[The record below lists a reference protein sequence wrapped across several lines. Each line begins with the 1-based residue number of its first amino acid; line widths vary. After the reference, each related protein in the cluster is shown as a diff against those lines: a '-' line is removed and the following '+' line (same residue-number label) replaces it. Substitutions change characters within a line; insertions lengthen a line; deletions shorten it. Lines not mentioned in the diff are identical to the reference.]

1 MLKLIFSPYYDGN
14 CYAGNP
20 EKNGCVL
27 GTKHVGPLG
36 LLNELELRAG
46 LSRGETS
53 PMQRS
58 IAYCNAI
65 HEALNSQ
72 AEDPFYKQ
80 SFEND
85 PLGVAQLL
93 LRWRDAL
100 CMAGWTKDT
109 KLPNSLSADGKKRL
123 EDLQA
128 VEAHFD
134 RIGIGE
140 RWQALLAE
148 ATAQNILPND
158 VTIEVDM
165 KMELLPPV
173 IRKVLETIQAKGGK
187 ADVSQAVKDLG
198 DKTLKDFAK
207 KLELYQFPE
216 QNDAYQWAALTT
228 NEADVYI
235 NEDNF
240 TFNQV
245 LKSVGKPLVGASV
258 QGSVP
263 EMSQLLKLGISL
275 FRNPVN
281 INHLNNYLN
290 LFRHPIQWE
299 TRSYLR
305 SKIKSDNGLKHVMD
319 ESGRLMSLDNP
330 LFNDQVSSSHLWGMW
345 EVART
350 STGNVPEKAVSDF
363 CDALLDWL
371 KKAKQTAA
379 IQVDQDPISGV
390 QLNSQ
395 LDLLEKETQSLK
407 AFIHGRKEISNDELD
422 KVVAT
427 ICQGDSVKTDYAR
440 LGSYD
445 MLKDIKGLAVSGKK
459 VMWMDCV
466 LKPRPKHEY
475 SFLNPADIKIL
486 QDSGMLIP
494 DASLEMQASDFAER
508 LAVGRAEKIIV
519 LMPQRKDG
527 ARTAENLIIT
537 ELRTDNDNV
546 VINVGKKNKLPAAD
560 VKGVAV
566 KGIAPQ
572 EVEYSLKNKRLLRNI
587 DKQASQKLKSKKG
600 RGFYNHVIGY
610 QCEHESYSSL
620 TQLINYP
627 FDYVLQYIFDMKD
640 DDSNNISLIEGN
652 VAHKVV
658 SLLVE
663 KATQNAV
670 VDTGKFVGFCRQE
683 PLLKQL
689 INKVIQ
695 SSGAILLL
703 PENQMEKESFIRIL
717 SENSIPT
724 LAQIIKDNH
733 LEVVGSEVEYT
744 RILKDVKGN
753 PIFNLNSTIDLVL
766 KKVQDG
772 QPTKYYIFDF
782 KWTTKPNTRKKELEG
797 CRELQLALYE
807 KILEEVY
814 DSGCVEMYG
823 YYMLK
828 QTKLLTTYT
837 YLLPNAAIE
846 VLQQNSGN
854 NLFEQAAESYRE
866 RIRNLKDGFIEEG
879 EDMPGPD
886 FVKTQFIDACLSDYL
901 AHHPIKNFYLNNEL
915 VMSTKNLGQM
925 NSTKKKVA
933 YKYAVLKNRIK

>member
-46 LSRGETS
+46 LSRGETF
-53 PMQRS
+53 PMQRA

-72 AEDPFYKQ
+72 AEDPFYQQ

-100 CMAGWTKDT
+100 CLAGWTKDI

-258 QGSVP
+258 EGATDL
-263 EMSQLLKLGISL
+263 SQLLKLGISL
-275 FRNPVN
+275 FRSPVN
-281 INHLNNYLN
+281 YANLISYLSV
-290 LFRHPIQWE
+290 FRHPIDWE
-299 TRSYLR
+299 TRSSLLYHLKKMAGFGDLVNKDG
-305 SKIKSDNGLKHVMD
+305 SITKIEDTVKNHSDFWRMWDNCKKDKVPVEKVVEFCKNIKKWAEEALGKAGA
-319 ESGRLMSLDNP
+319 EKAMSP
-330 LFNDQVSSSHLWGMW
+330 LVGTQVYAQVS
-345 EVART
+345 
-350 STGNVPEKAVSDF
+350 
-363 CDALLDWL
+363 LLQEQINL
-371 KKAKQTAA
+371 MLLFLAGK
-379 IQVDQDPISGV
+379 SG
-390 QLNSQ
+390 
-395 LDLLEKETQSLK
+395 DIT
-407 AFIHGRKEISNDELD
+407 NDELD
-422 KVVAT
+422 KVVT
-427 ICQGDSVKTDYAR
+427 SICQGGSVTTDIAR

-445 MLKDIKGLAVSGKK
+445 MLKDIKGLAIDGKT

-475 SFLNPADIKIL
+475 SFLNPADIKTL

-508 LAVGRAEKIIV
+508 LAVSRAEKIIV

-640 DDSNNISLIEGN
+640 DDSSNISLIEGN
-652 VAHKVV
+652 VAH
-658 SLLVE
+658 
-663 KATQNAV
+663 AV
-670 VDTGKFVGFCRQE
+670 IEQIVAECKDASGNVDTRKFLNICN
-683 PLLKQL
+683 
-689 INKVIQ
+689 I
-695 SSGAILLL
+695 SSNLEARTDKAILEVGAQLL
-703 PENQMEKESFIRIL
+703 QPENEMECTVFKRIFIEKSVPVLVKIIE
-717 SENSIPT
+717 ENS
-724 LAQIIKDNH
+724 

-744 RILKDVKGN
+744 TMLKDSSGTDA
-753 PIFNLNSTIDLVL
+753 FNFNAKIDFLL
-766 KKVQDG
+766 KRKSEES
-772 QPTKYYIFDF
+772 KEYEYLIFDF
-782 KWTTKPNTRKKELEG
+782 KWTGNPNKRKEELEK
-797 CRELQLALYE
+797 CKELQLALYQ
-807 KILEEVY
+807 KIAEDNGLLPV
-814 DSGCVEMYG
+814 VMRG
-823 YYMLK
+823 YYLLK
-828 QTKLLTTYT
+828 QAQLLTVNNVLKTDDNIVIVEQKSTY
-837 YLLPNAAIE
+837 NI
-846 VLQQNSGN
+846 
-854 NLFEQAAESYRE
+854 FEQAVASYRE
-866 RIRNLKDGFIEEG
+866 RIKNLKEGYIEEG
-879 EDMPGPD
+879 EEMKGPE
-886 FVKTQFIDACLSDYL
+886 FIGTKFIDSYYPNSD
-901 AHHPIKNFYLNNEL
+901 KFYLSNGLTATSKKDGMTAN
-915 VMSTKNLGQM
+915 VKNSSYSK
-925 NSTKKKVA
+925 N
-933 YKYAVLKNRIK
+933 AVLKGKIE